1 MFGPIL
7 LSSVDAARQ
16 VRRMEAAH
24 GMVATRAL
32 MVVKVATGLVDIT
45 GLVGR
50 GKVESEMDTRVQIG
64 ILSVISSINTGGTIT
79 DTWKKVIHIIIQHR
93 IHSRRTFAGLVSC
106 LIAMYGAINHTSN
119 VQPAQ
124 IARSVVT

>member
-1 MFGPIL
+1 
-7 LSSVDAARQ
+7 
-16 VRRMEAAH
+16 MEAAH

-50 GKVESEMDTRVQIG
+50 GKVESERDPRVQIG

-79 DTWKKVIHIIIQHR
+79 DIWKKVIHIIIQHR
-93 IHSRRTFAGLVSC
+93 IRSRRTFAGLVSF
-106 LIAMYGAINHTSN
+106 LIAIYEVINHASN

-124 IARSVVT
+124 IARSIVIGSPMDI

>member
-1 MFGPIL
+1 MK
-7 LSSVDAARQ
+7 
-16 VRRMEAAH
+16 AAH

-50 GKVESEMDTRVQIG
+50 GKVESEMDPRVQIG
-64 ILSVISSINTGGTIT
+64 MLLSVISSINTGGTIA
-79 DTWKKVIHIIIQHR
+79 DIWKKVVHVIIQHR
-93 IHSRRTFAGLVSC
+93 IRSRRTFAGLVSC